1 MTSASV
7 SLIDLMA
14 SESDT
19 DAFTYVTYR
28 RMIDTGS
35 LAEDI
40 VSMEW
45 DSVDGV
51 EQGKETEFATWVED
65 NREAIDYL
73 LMSQFP
79 EALNDALNDV
89 FNGCDS
95 YTVYWDSL
103 LPLMGTMLLSMWNG
117 VQGIKGGGK

>member
-103 LPLMGTMLLSMWNG
+103 LPLMLSL
-117 VQGIKGGGK
+117 IHI

>member
-1 MTSASV
+1 MSNSTV

-14 SESDT
+14 SNSDT

-40 VSMEW
+40 VSREW

-51 EQGKETEFATWVED
+51 EQGKETEFTKWVED

-73 LMSQFP
+73 LMSQFS
-79 EALNDALNDV
+79 EELNDALNDV
-89 FNGCDS
+89 FNGCDA
-95 YTVYWDSL
+95 YTVYYDSL

-117 VQGIKGGGK
+117 VQDVKRNQ

>member
-1 MTSASV
+1 MSSASV

-14 SESDT
+14 SNSDT
-19 DAFTYVTYR
+19 DAFTYVTYH

-40 VSMEW
+40 VSREW

-51 EQGKETEFATWVED
+51 EQGKETEFTKWVED

-73 LMSQFP
+73 LMSQFS
-79 EALNDALNDV
+79 EELNDALNDV
-89 FNGCDS
+89 FNGCDA
-95 YTVYWDSL
+95 YIVYYDNL
-103 LPLMGTMLLSMWNG
+103 LPLMGTMLLSVWNG
-117 VQGIKGGGK
+117 VQDIKGEEK

>member
-1 MTSASV
+1 MSSNSV

-19 DAFTYVTYR
+19 DAFTYVTYH
-28 RMIDTGS
+28 RMIETGS

-40 VSMEW
+40 VSREW

-51 EQGKETEFATWVED
+51 EQDKEAEFVAWVEN
-65 NREAIDYL
+65 NRGAIEYL

-89 FNGCDS
+89 FNGCDA

-103 LPLMGTMLLSMWNG
+103 LPLMGAMLLSVWNG
-117 VQGIKGGGK
+117 VQDVKGNQ